1 MKDLEIKVQA
11 CNLCES
17 LVRNINDNFLNIS
30 FDLLNNGNI
39 KVKIILDK
47 LTGIEKEYINEISGE
62 FESKQLSDI
71 VEEFEIST
79 KKNSVPLRN
88 IVYKLS

>member
-11 CNLCES
+11 CNLSES

-47 LTGIEKEYINEISGE
+47 LTEIEKEYINEISGE

-79 KKNSVPLRN
+79 EKNSVPLRN